1 MIRCHLLKHLL
12 QQIKVKKIK
21 KGGRNYERGGIGK
34 KAYEIIKGFREIINN
49 ELENS
54 AGYVDEYIER
64 LFEEIKKPYRHSQV
78 SEISTYDERKRQFIA
93 VMYDLYNPEIIKY
106 VARATISK
114 VMFYEEV

>member
-1 MIRCHLLKHLL
+1 MNKIIWVVEIRDYLDDLTLPLITFAFDSYDEAK
-12 QQIKVKKIK
+12 
-21 KGGRNYERGGIGK
+21 
-34 KAYEIIKGFREIINN
+34 
-49 ELENS
+49 
-54 AGYVDEYIER
+54 GYVDEYIER

>member
-1 MIRCHLLKHLL
+1 LK
-12 QQIKVKKIK
+12 IAKT
-21 KGGRNYERGGIGK
+21 RNDKWDDERGGIGK